1 MYITKNLRKYDAGIM
16 NIGSWINELGQYI
29 PPGLSYAH
37 NRAFMYGEC
46 TEDIFPETGI
56 NVFASFLHQHTLGV
70 ASTFRIVRNG
80 KELAPIDSN
89 WNYELSASETSAYID
104 I

>member
-1 MYITKNLRKYDAGIM
+1 MYITKQLREYDAAVLSV
-16 NIGSWINELGQYI
+16 GSWTNVLGHYI

-56 NVFASFLHQHTLGV
+56 NVFWSFLHMHTIGV
-70 ASTFRIVRNG
+70 ASTLRIVRDG
-80 KELAPIDSN
+80 REIAPIDSN
-89 WNYELSASETSAYID
+89 LNYELSTRNYLHTLN
-104 I
+104 